1 MPSRRNLTSTLF
13 WIIIMAAQSSS
24 YSAEPN
30 LTERFNN
37 KRAQAF
43 IDKHVAASR
52 PLEEEVAR
60 YSWAANITGRDEDFK
75 HKEEAEKKLD
85 QLLSDP
91 DAFAELKEIHDSSI
105 ADPLLAR
112 QIQVIYLKLLPK
124 QIDPELL
131 AQMSALQNTIE
142 QRFNTYR
149 SKVGDRELTDNQI
162 REILENSTDSAE
174 RQAAWEAS
182 KKLGRL
188 LEADLKKL
196 VKLRNEAARK
206 LGFKDY
212 HVMSLALAE
221 QDQAQILKLFDD
233 LDALTRRPY
242 HEAKTEID
250 AALARQCHVKPE
262 DLMPWH
268 YHDPFCQES
277 PDIYAND
284 CEKIYKQIDI
294 EKLCKKFYAGIGL
307 PIDDVLARSDLYE
320 KPGKCQHAFCTDM
333 NRYGDVRILC
343 NIVPGS
349 NWLST
354 TVHEL
359 GHSVYSAINMP
370 PELPHVL
377 RDAAHPLTTE
387 GIAEMFERFVV
398 SAEWLQSL
406 GVEVPDPKAFDAV
419 QAKLRR
425 NRLLI
430 FSRWCQVVLRF
441 EKELY
446 ADPDQDLNKLWW
458 DLVEKYQEVKR
469 PAGRNEPDYASKIHI
484 ATVPVYYHNYLMGE
498 LFAAQVHYT
507 IAREILHSSDPHTAI
522 YVGNRAAGEFLRQK
536 IFAPGLTQS
545 WNDLTRSAT
554 GEELNPKA
562 FAAEIEAK

>member
-1 MPSRRNLTSTLF
+1 MPFRPILTINLL

-24 YSAEPN
+24 FSAEPKN
-30 LTERFNN
+30 PANDALA
-37 KRAQAF
+37 KAF
-43 IDKHVAASR
+43 IAEHVAASR

-60 YSWAANITGRDEDFK
+60 FWWAANITGHDEDFK
-75 HKEEAEKKLD
+75 LKEEAEKKHD
-85 QLLSDP
+85 HLLSNP
-91 DAFAELKEIHDSSI
+91 QTFTRLKAIHDAPI

-112 QIQVIYLKLLPK
+112 QIHVLYLKYLPK
-124 QIDPELL
+124 QIDPKLL
-131 AQMSALQNTIE
+131 AEMSALQNTIE

-149 SKVGDRELTDNQI
+149 SKVGGRDLTDNQI
-162 REILENSTDSAE
+162 RDILENSTDSAE
-174 RQAAWEAS
+174 RRAAWEAA
-182 KKLGRL
+182 KVLGRL
-188 LEADLKKL
+188 LESDLKKL
-196 VKLRNEAARK
+196 VKLRNESARK
-206 LGFKDY
+206 LGYKDY
-212 HVMSLALAE
+212 HVMALALAE

-233 LDALTRRPY
+233 LDALTRRPF

-250 AALARQCHVKPE
+250 AALAKQSGVKPE
-262 DLMPWH
+262 ELMPWH
-268 YHDPFCQES
+268 YHDAFFQES
-277 PDIYAND
+277 PDIFAND

-294 EKLCKKFYAGIGL
+294 EKLCKQFYSGIGL

-320 KPGKCQHAFCTDM
+320 KPGKCQHAFCTDL

-359 GHSVYSAINMP
+359 GHATYSAINMP

-387 GIAEMFERFVV
+387 GIAEMFERFIV
-398 SAEWLQSL
+398 SSEWLQSL
-406 GVEVPDPKAFDAV
+406 GVDVPDPKAFDEV
-419 QAKLRR
+419 QAKIRR

-458 DLVEKYQEVKR
+458 DLAEKYQEVKR

-498 LFAAQVHYT
+498 LFAAQVHYK
-507 IAREILHSSDPHTAI
+507 IARDILKNPNPHTAL
-522 YVGNRAAGEFLRQK
+522 YVGNRAVGQYLREK
-536 IFAPGLTQS
+536 IYAPGLTQS